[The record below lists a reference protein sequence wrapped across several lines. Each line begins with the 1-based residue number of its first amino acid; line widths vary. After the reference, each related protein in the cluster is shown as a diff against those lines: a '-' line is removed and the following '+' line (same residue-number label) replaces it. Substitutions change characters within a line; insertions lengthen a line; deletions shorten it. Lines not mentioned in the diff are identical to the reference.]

1 MTADSLPSR
10 AANTPPL
17 QRAVIEPGAPDLE
30 AFIENVSR
38 YDGVEAT
45 AAAGADACGAIGC
58 RVTEYL
64 AELKI
69 SGFGTRVVCP
79 IHTIDLVRREVSL

>member
-1 MTADSLPSR
+1 METIEATTGSIGGQQATL
-10 AANTPPL
+10 
-17 QRAVIEPGAPDLE
+17 IEPGVPGLE
-30 AFIENVSR
+30 AFLENVSR

-58 RVTEYL
+58 RVTEDL
-64 AELKI
+64 AELEI

-79 IHTIDLVRREVSL
+79 IHTIDLVEREVSL